1 MCLGKTIFI
10 KLHTA
15 SLYMWV
21 CFSLL
26 QKGDNLKRITI
37 KLYNYSYSIISRIKD
52 AIKVTY
58 DKLQVILII
67 SLGKNSVCLE
77 PNLLHTVEEKNK
89 IWSRGHF
96 HHSAIP
102 FLWKDD

>member
-1 MCLGKTIFI
+1 MCLGKTVFI

-26 QKGDNLKRITI
+26 QKEDNLKRITI

-58 DKLQVILII
+58 DKFQVILIR
-67 SLGKNSVCLE
+67 SLGKISVCLE

-102 FLWKDD
+102 SLWKDD